1 MQAGYQWLKRHMAT
15 STKLC
20 LKRWM
25 ISITFD
31 ALNVDEAEIQR
42 HVFWLYWWFK
52 SRQKSPLA
60 LHSACGLSVLLSGV
74 ERWDISVISTST
86 CSANF
91 NQIYRKSAEKNSIH
105 YHMQILEVKRWL
117 TKTGLLCCGTLNQRI
132 VQLIN
137 IRFLQHY

>member
-1 MQAGYQWLKRHMAT
+1 MAA

-52 SRQKSPLA
+52 SGQRSPLA
-60 LHSACGLSVLLSGV
+60 LHSACGLSVLLSGI
-74 ERWDISVISTST
+74 ERWDIQTEVALLDVVEFVCLDQLVMMISSIG
-86 CSANF
+86 
-91 NQIYRKSAEKNSIH
+91 QVSIH
-105 YHMQILEVKRWL
+105 M
-117 TKTGLLCCGTLNQRI
+117 
-132 VQLIN
+132 
-137 IRFLQHY
+137 